1 MKKFIRILTVLML
14 AVVALTF
21 TGCKQ
26 KETI

>member
-14 AVVALTF
+14 AVVELTF

-26 KETI
+26 KKYI